1 MKSHRFAAAVLAA
14 LFSLA
19 ACAENPVAPTSDAS
33 YTVISQSFARG
44 AAGPYTFTRVDVP
57 GAFQTAPSGINAAGV
72 IVGWYFAGTGCPT
85 STAPCVVRGFILK
98 DGAVTTV
105 VFHNNDTGTDA
116 AFTQLRGIGPSGEVV
131 GLYRM
136 AGEPVVNLHGFKLTT
151 SGEFVKIYH
160 PDHTNS
166 VAQRILPDGTILG
179 CYHDNDQMASMHGM
193 VWDKD
198 GFSAFSMGTTMH
210 NGATPSGH
218 RITGLF
224 TDMPGT
230 AAEKGRGYV
239 LEDGVFTPF
248 DAPGSDFTAA
258 WDMNPAGTIVGLF
271 KDAGTSNIHGFVLEQ
286 WRVLGGALSG
296 TYTTINFPLTPS
308 TNAAYTDVFGV
319 NASGDLVG
327 KFRETATGPFHGY
340 VATPK

>member
-1 MKSHRFAAAVLAA
+1 MKTHRFAAASLAA

-19 ACAENPVAPTSDAS
+19 ACAENPVAPASDAS
-33 YTVISQSFARG
+33 FTGISQSFSRG
-44 AAGPYTFTRVDVP
+44 ADRSYTFRRFDVP
-57 GAFQTAPSGINAAGV
+57 GAFQTAPSGINARGV
-72 IVGWYFAGTGCPT
+72 IVGWYFSGSGCP
-85 STAPCVVRGFILK
+85 SAPCVVKGFIFK
-98 DGAVTTV
+98 DGAFTTV
-105 VFHNNDTGTDA
+105 IYHNAVTGTDA
-116 AFTQLRGIGPSGEVV
+116 AFTQLRGIGPGGEIV

-136 AGEPVVNLHGFKLTT
+136 AGEPVVNLHGFMLTKD
-151 SGEFVKIYH
+151 GEFVEVKH

-179 CYHDNDQMASMHGM
+179 CYHDNDQMDSMHGM
-193 VWDKD
+193 VWNKD
-198 GFSAFSMGTTMH
+198 GFSAFGMGTTMH

-239 LEDGVFTPF
+239 LEGGVFTPF

-271 KDAGTSNIHGFVLEQ
+271 EDAGTSNIHGFVLEQ

-340 VATPK
+340 VTTPN

>member
-1 MKSHRFAAAVLAA
+1 MKSHRFAAATLAA

-44 AAGPYTFTRVDVP
+44 AARSYTFTRIDVP
-57 GAFQTAPSGINAAGV
+57 GAFQTALSGINAGGV
-72 IVGWYFAGTGCPT
+72 IVGWYFQGTGCPSAAT
-85 STAPCVVRGFILK
+85 CVVRGFIFEG
-98 DGAVTTV
+98 GAFTTV
-105 VFHNNDTGTDA
+105 VYHNNVTGTDA
-116 AFTQLRGIGPSGEVV
+116 AFTQLRGIGPSGEIV

-136 AGEPVVNLHGFKLTT
+136 AGEPVVNLHGFRLTT
-151 SGEFVKIYH
+151 GGEFVPVGH

-179 CYHDNDQMASMHGM
+179 CYHDNDQMDTMHGM

-198 GFSAFSMGTTMH
+198 GFSAFDKATTMH

-224 TDMPGT
+224 TDAG
-230 AAEKGRGYV
+230 KGRGYV

-248 DAPGSDFTAA
+248 DAPNSVFTAA
-258 WDMNPAGTIVGLF
+258 WDMNPSGTIVGLF
-271 KDAGTSNIHGFVLEQ
+271 QDAALGTHGFVLDRGQ
-286 WRVLGGALSG
+286 F
-296 TYTTINFPLTPS
+296 TTIDYPS
-308 TNAAYTDVFGV
+308 SAYTDIFGI

-327 KFRETATGPFHGY
+327 KFRETASGPFHGY
-340 VATPK
+340 VAMAN

>member
-1 MKSHRFAAAVLAA
+1 MKSHRFAAATLAA

-33 YTVISQSFARG
+33 YSVISRSSARG
-44 AAGPYTFTRVDVP
+44 APRSYTFTRIDVP

-179 CYHDNDQMASMHGM
+179 CYHDNDQMGSMHGM

-198 GFSAFSMGTTMH
+198 GFSAFSRATTMH

-224 TDMPGT
+224 TDDTG
-230 AAEKGRGYV
+230 KGRAYV
-239 LEDGVFTPF
+239 LEGGVFTPF
-248 DAPGSDFTAA
+248 DAPNSIATAA
-258 WDMNPAGTIVGLF
+258 WDMNPSGTIVGLF
-271 KDAGTSNIHGFVLEQ
+271 ADAAGQTHGFVLDRGQ
-286 WRVLGGALSG
+286 F
-296 TYTTINFPLTPS
+296 TTIDYPLTP
-308 TNAAYTDVFGV
+308 AATYTDVFGI
-319 NASGDLVG
+319 NASGTIVG
-327 KFRETATGPFHGY
+327 KFREPGSVAFHGY
-340 VATPK
+340 VATPN

>member
-179 CYHDNDQMASMHGM
+179 CYHDNDQMGSMHGM

-198 GFSAFSMGTTMH
+198 GFSAFSRATTMH

-224 TDMPGT
+224 TDNTG
-230 AAEKGRGYV
+230 KGRAYV
-239 LEDGVFTPF
+239 LEGGVFTPF
-248 DAPGSDFTAA
+248 DAPNSVATAA
-258 WDMNPAGTIVGLF
+258 WDMNPSGTIVGLF
-271 KDAGTSNIHGFVLEQ
+271 ADAAGQTHGFVLDRGQ
-286 WRVLGGALSG
+286 F
-296 TYTTINFPLTPS
+296 TTIDYPLTP
-308 TNAAYTDVFGV
+308 AATYTDVFGI
-319 NASGDLVG
+319 NASGTIVG
-327 KFRETATGPFHGY
+327 KFREPGSVAFHGY
-340 VATPK
+340 VATPN